1 MAPLE
6 LSMNTPGLLFPA
18 ISLLLLA
25 YTNRYLA
32 LAGIIRNL
40 FEDYQKAPD
49 QKIVLQIGNLRRR
62 ISLIKWMQAL
72 GIGSLFFTVVAMFQ
86 LYLGWQHVAQLTF
99 GLSLALMIAS
109 LAMSL
114 IELKMST
121 EALNV
126 LLSDL
131 EALRDER

>member
-1 MAPLE
+1 MAPAE
-6 LSMNTPGLLFPA
+6 LSLTTPGLLFPA

-32 LAGIIRNL
+32 LAGIIREL
-40 FEDYQKAPD
+40 YEDYQAAPNH
-49 QKIVLQIGNLRRR
+49 KIVLQIGNLRRR

-86 LYLGWQHVAQLTF
+86 LYLGWSHSAQLTF
-99 GLSLALMIAS
+99 GLSLALMIGS

-131 EALRDER
+131 EALREDG